1 MTGFQ
6 SYTPHLSHLKLCALH
21 CTLLS
26 ILFKHFAFSCRWL
39 LNIRLWFFFFPVAF
53 IVIGVGVYGS
63 KIKDLHHKLGW
74 SFGVTIGSAVL
85 GFVAGIAE
93 LIVLLKWEMAS
104 FILLEVL
111 NNVCRSL
118 CIWHFRFFFVFCF
131 WRKWEMFGWSMALVS
146 TQNHQCLF
154 HLLTFAFVFIFQ
166 EYFGTLCT
174 NKLNG

>member
-1 MTGFQ
+1 M
-6 SYTPHLSHLKLCALH
+6 
-21 CTLLS
+21 
-26 ILFKHFAFSCRWL
+26 IL
-39 LNIRLWFFFFPVAF
+39 FFPVAF

-93 LIVLLKWEMAS
+93 LIVLLKWEMAF

-111 NNVCRSL
+111 NNFCRSL
-118 CIWHFRFFFVFCF
+118 CIWHFRGFFG
-131 WRKWEMFGWSMALVS
+131 RKWKMFGWSMALVS

-174 NKLNG
+174 NKTQWITFWILFSPLYLLPAVRRQSVKFWMTVRSYFVT